1 MLKSERVL
9 ISESI
14 QATPIN
20 HAMYVRT
27 CARAY
32 PCTWPI
38 LALCASTYVARTIV
52 VTKLWQCEKDLELVC
67 PPPSFADILARLQ
80 GYLNKECLF
89 VSKKDGSAMGAYLSV
104 GA

>member
-14 QATPIN
+14 EATPIN
-20 HAMYVRT
+20 HATYVR
-27 CARAY
+27 ARISWRYSSSYDRSDEA
-32 PCTWPI
+32 
-38 LALCASTYVARTIV
+38 VAVKKTSSQLHSWCVYHPHSLIY
-52 VTKLWQCEKDLELVC
+52 
-67 PPPSFADILARLQ
+67 SLQ

-89 VSKKDGSAMGAYLSV
+89 ASKKDGSAMGAYLSV